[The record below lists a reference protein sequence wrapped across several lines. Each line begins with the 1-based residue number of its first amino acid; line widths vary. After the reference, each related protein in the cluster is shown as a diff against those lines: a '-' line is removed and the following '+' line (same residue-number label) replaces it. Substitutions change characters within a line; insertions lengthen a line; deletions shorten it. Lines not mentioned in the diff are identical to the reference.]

1 MNSSLKRLVLLLPL
15 TSLACTLLNGTLAT
29 PTHTPADTPL
39 IPPTSTSSAIPT
51 ITPSPEPTFTPTL
64 PPPAGLPDPQAFEW
78 VLIADGLV
86 APVDLQNA
94 GDARLFV
101 IEQGGVIRIVR
112 GGELLPEP
120 FLDLRDRVNASGS
133 ERGLLGLAFHPDF
146 AGSGLFFVNYTGAE
160 GASFISRFSLSP
172 NPDRADPSSEVN
184 LLRVA
189 QPYRNHNGGGL
200 AFGPDGYLYIGLGD
214 GGSAGDPLGNGQRLD
229 TFLGKMLRVD
239 VDAGDPYAIPPDNP
253 FADGGGLPEIWAYG
267 LRNPWRFAFDSLTGS
282 LFIGDVGQGN
292 WEEID
297 FQPARAAPPA
307 NYGWNLRE
315 GMHEFA
321 GGEAPEVVDPVT
333 EYSHAQGC
341 SVTGGIV
348 VRDPTLPEWQGVFLY
363 GDYCSGLIWGLLQ
376 GGGGW
381 HSDQLFDTHFSVSGF
396 GTDHEGAV
404 YVVDYGGGVY
414 RLARRP

>member
-1 MNSSLKRLVLLLPL
+1 MNPSLERLVLLLPL
-15 TSLACTLLNGTLAT
+15 TSLACALLNGTLAPPT
-29 PTHTPADTPL
+29 PPPSDTPL

-51 ITPSPEPTFTPTL
+51 ITPSPEPASTPTP

-78 VLIADGLV
+78 VLIADGLA

-94 GDARLFV
+94 GDDRLFV

-189 QPYRNHNGGGL
+189 QPYRNHNG
-200 AFGPDGYLYIGLGD
+200 
-214 GGSAGDPLGNGQRLD
+214 
-229 TFLGKMLRVD
+229 
-239 VDAGDPYAIPPDNP
+239 GDPYAIPPDNP

-381 HSDQLFDTHFSVSGF
+381 DSDQLFDTHFSVSGF

-404 YVVDYGGGVY
+404 YVVDYGGGVFLSGLWPPP
-414 RLARRP
+414 RF